1 MIELDIMTGRRE
13 IGRARGHGILHD
25 RTHARR
31 RRLGDEQFADQ
42 RKRLIE
48 RGIDARDH
56 QQVREHDHEVDLAC
70 GDKACARNERGGD
83 PQTQDRVRRV
93 RQQAVDQL
101 ALRAFAF
108 GGVDRGVQAGQV
120 VPLLIGGADLAHAVE
135 RLLDALRHLQLR
147 HPIALEHRLHRLARS
162 EQQGKSHRNAPKR
175 GDRQLPAGEQRAH
188 EHDGCRDH
196 SAPKLAEHMAIGVL
210 HHLHVAHDGFGQ
222 IRQVAP
228 PEKRQRQFAQA
239 LGDLDALIAAFLVV
253 NAVGVV
259 ILLPIGQ
266 QQRREEHRKAYGERH
281 CARQIGAFAQV
292 LHEPVHH
299 LEQKRHAGHGDQVRD
314 ARPEHAAL
322 HARDALIRKE
332 VLLLKRGE
340 HQASPPFIAGA
351 SVCAPAIFQLAACS

>member
-1 MIELDIMTGRRE
+1 MIELDVVARRRE
-13 IGRARGHGILHD
+13 IGRARGHGLLHD

-31 RRLGDEQFADQ
+31 RRLRGEQFADQ

-70 GDKACARNERGGD
+70 SDKACARNERGGNA
-83 PQTQDRVRRV
+83 QAQDRVRRV
-93 RQQAVDQL
+93 HQQAVGQL
-101 ALRAFAF
+101 TLRAFAL
-108 GGVDRGVQAGQV
+108 GGVDRGVQARQV
-120 VPLLIGGADLAHAVE
+120 ALLLVGGADLAHAVE

-147 HPIALEHRLHRLARS
+147 HPIALEHRLHRLARG

-175 GDRQLPAGEQRAH
+175 GDRKLPAEEQRSH
-188 EHDGCRDH
+188 EHDGRRYH
-196 SAPKLAEHMAIGVL
+196 GAPQLAEHMAVGVL
-210 HHLHVAHDGFGQ
+210 HDLHVAHDGFGQ

-239 LGDLDALIAAFLVV
+239 LGDLDALIAAFLIV

-281 CARQIGAFAQV
+281 HTRQVGAFCQV

-299 LEQKRHAGHGDQVRD
+299 
-314 ARPEHAAL
+314 
-322 HARDALIRKE
+322 
-332 VLLLKRGE
+332 
-340 HQASPPFIAGA
+340 
-351 SVCAPAIFQLAACS
+351 

>member
-1 MIELDIMTGRRE
+1 MTGRRE
-13 IGRARGHGILHD
+13 IGRARGHGLLHD

-48 RGIDARDH
+48 WGIDARDH

-70 GDKACARNERGGD
+70 GDKACARNESGGD
-83 PQTQDRVRRV
+83 PQTQDRVRSV
-93 RQQAVDQL
+93 HQHAVDQL

-108 GGVDRGVQAGQV
+108 GGVDRGVQTRQV
-120 VPLLIGGADLAHAVE
+120 APLLVGGADLAHAVE

-147 HPIALEHRLHRLARS
+147 HPIALEHRLHRLARG

-175 GDRQLPAGEQRAH
+175 GNRQLPAEEQRSH

-196 SAPKLAEHMAIGVL
+196 GAPQLTEHMAVGVL
-210 HHLHVAHDGFGQ
+210 HHLHIAHDGFGQ

-228 PEKRQRQFAQA
+228 PEERKRQFAEA
-239 LGDLDALIAAFLVV
+239 LGDLDALIAAFLVE

-259 ILLPIGQ
+259 VLLPIRQ
-266 QQRREEHRKAYGERH
+266 QQRHEEHSKANGKRH
-281 CARQIGAFAQV
+281 RARQVGAFGQV

-322 HARDALIRKE
+322 HAGHALVGKE
-332 VLLLKRGE
+332 VLFLKRGE
-340 HQASPPFIAGA
+340 HHASPPFMAAA